1 MAVVNYVKFVR
12 CSPSVYENL
21 LTIDQDTL
29 YFVFERQ
36 NDYGSLYLGDRLI
49 SSGVSA
55 ASSLAGLDDITISDL
70 HDGQVLIYDAAN
82 QTWKNS
88 YLSGS
93 GSVDVMTGATAQSAG
108 TSGLVP
114 VPQAGAQELFLRGDG
129 VWAQPVGTLSPQQI
143 AEIESL
149 QDAVDALIGDSAIE
163 GPDDTI
169 IIPSIYDIAVGALTD
184 KLIPEDAQASLDTL
198 QEIADWIQSHPDDV
212 ATINTNITNLQTA
225 VDDLQ
230 DQIDAINIGSGF
242 VLQSTYDAEVGDLSE
257 LNRQAGANS
266 TIVDEINSIN
276 ERLSWR
282 DIVE

>member
-12 CSPSVYENL
+12 CSPTVYENL
-21 LTIDQDTL
+21 LSIDQDTL

-93 GSVDVMTGATAQSAG
+93 GSVDIMTGATAQSAG

-129 VWAQPVGTLSPQQI
+129 VWAAPVGTISPKDLARITALQNTVD
-143 AEIESL
+143 SL
-149 QDAVDALIGDSAIE
+149 VGDSAIPGE
-163 GPDDTI
+163 DDTV
-169 IIPSIYDIAVGALTD
+169 IIPSIYDIAVEALTD

-198 QEIADWIQSHPDDV
+198 QEIASWIQSHPDDV
-212 ATINTNITNLQTA
+212 ATINNNITNLQTS

-230 DQIDAINIGSGF
+230 DQIDAINLGSGF
-242 VLQSTYDAEVGDLSE
+242 VLQTTYDAEVGDLSQ
-257 LNRQAGANS
+257 LNRQVSASS
-266 TIVDEINSIN
+266 TIVEEINSIN
-276 ERLSWR
+276 ERLTWT
-282 DIVE
+282 DVQ